1 MDSLLSV
8 ADAAKLLCCSPSLI
22 FKLARNSKIELVKIG
37 SRSVIKQ
44 TELDRF
50 VGSLESRPAK
60 TEQRTSGRKPRL
72 VK

>member
-1 MDSLLSV
+1 MDSLLSI
-8 ADAAKLLCCSPSLI
+8 ADAANSLCCSPSLV
-22 FKLARNSKIELVKIG
+22 FKLARLGKIQLVKIG

-50 VGSLESRPAK
+50 IGSLESRPAK
-60 TEQRTSGRKPRL
+60 TERRSGRKPRL